1 MLLDGRLPLDNT
13 RSERALRKIVV
24 GRKNWMFYGSE
35 THAESAAAIF
45 SIIASCRLHR
55 LDPLDY
61 LSDVLRVL
69 PFWPKDRYLELS
81 PLRWR
86 ATRATLDSAEL
97 AAHADAIT
105 VPVVA
110 R

>member
-1 MLLDGRLPLDNT
+1 
-13 RSERALRKIVV
+13 
-24 GRKNWMFYGSE
+24 MFYGSE

-69 PFWPKDRYLELS
+69 PFWPKDRHIELA
-81 PLRWR
+81 PFRWR
-86 ATRATLDSAEL
+86 ATRATLDLTEL
-97 AAHADAIT
+97 ERPAGTIT
-105 VPVVA
+105 VPTIA
-110 R
+110 TP